1 MSVRTE
7 KVASLVKE
15 VISEIFQH
23 HFRMEEVG
31 LVTVTDVRVSP
42 DLKNAKVYV
51 SIFGDA
57 ERKQSVLSLLE
68 GEKGTVRGKLGRNL
82 NLKFTPYLT
91 FFLDD
96 SLDRAMRI
104 EDLLNQIHKEAPPHK
119 DESEGR

>member
-31 LVTVTDVRVSP
+31 LITVTEVRVSP
-42 DLKNAKVYV
+42 DLKNAKVFV

-57 ERKQSVLSLLE
+57 KRKKNVLALLE
-68 GEKGTVRGKLGRNL
+68 GEKGTVRSELGRNL
-82 NLKFTPYLT
+82 NLKFTPHLT
-91 FFLDD
+91 FLLDD

-104 EDLLNQIHKEAPPHK
+104 EDLLNQIHKESPPPEDK
-119 DESEGR
+119 SEGR

>member
-23 HFRMEEVG
+23 QFRMEEYG
-31 LVTVTDVRVSP
+31 LMTVTEVRMTP
-42 DLKNAKVYV
+42 DLKTAKVYV

-57 ERKQSVLSLLE
+57 ERKKKTLALLE
-68 GEKGTVRGKLGRNL
+68 VEKKTLRGELGKNL
-82 NLKFTPYLT
+82 RMKFTPNVL

-96 SLDRAMRI
+96 SLDYAMRI
-104 EDLLNQIHKEAPPHK
+104 EDLLNKIHKDSPPP
-119 DESEGR
+119 EE